1 MVNNKYNT
9 LLTILLIVLILAIIG
24 ILIFLGINYS
34 RRSSSARQRDSILQQ
49 LDELGEEDNT
59 IVENTTETGNTSI
72 QLEYDEN
79 EITTTPT
86 GGSGGYQRPKI
97 EYNGYRV
104 LGKIKIPTTGI
115 EELVLDKVTT
125 KSIESAVAVLYGP
138 GLNQVGNT
146 VIVGHNYRNGTLF
159 SNNKLLSVGDKIYI
173 TDEGGS
179 QVQYTV
185 TKKYITSAQD
195 AGFFSRDTE
204 GKRGIS
210 LSTCTDDSNSRLIIW
225 ADAD

>member
-104 LGKIKIPTTGI
+104 LGKIKI
-115 EELVLDKVTT
+115 TT